1 MYHLLMITIFC
12 TNIEQGL
19 PNISKTFYKTEQ
31 PLWMASLMHICVLN
45 STHISIQRKRRAKYS
60 VSRWNEGQIKK
71 RTVVLSRLSSSWR
84 EMLKIICYSWVRVK
98 KCKEI
103 LQLFHI
109 WPKHSFIVKAAF
121 VAFPPLFITLSMW
134 VSGTLHLRIFHNMPH
149 IRMLMSNLHL
159 AFERRRHLSTMYS
172 I

>member
-1 MYHLLMITIFC
+1 MITIFC

-60 VSRWNEGQIKK
+60 VSRGKWGTDKK

-121 VAFPPLFITLSMW
+121 VAFPPLLS
-134 VSGTLHLRIFHNMPH
+134 
-149 IRMLMSNLHL
+149 HL
-159 AFERRRHLSTMYS
+159 ACESVEHYTWEFSITCRTLDVDVKSTFGFWAPEALEHNV
-172 I
+172 